1 MAQQSVQS
9 DIQSQDEPQNNKNLL
24 TKKHRRFQFLK
35 LGIIALVA
43 AAIAVYTIV
52 DVARVVKLHRE
63 IMELEKKVEEKIETT
78 SLIHHLQ
85 KERGMTALILAS
97 HWQKRKAEYKDLI
110 DSQRKVNKI
119 ILSLRSFESSYNP
132 GTVIPSK
139 LSLLE
144 DLQRIRSNVGGT
156 AETVSIEQQL
166 NTYSKWINELISW
179 LPNYIAKEKFDDYSG
194 WVYSY
199 LMITN
204 SKEEAGLERVLGG
217 LYFLRGKN
225 FTFENISWYNEK
237 RIRAKSFRDA
247 AFSFSTA
254 VQDIYHSLQKSKNYS
269 LVMKKIEAKRK
280 ILIAKEPFNPSQ
292 EAALEWFDLMTDY
305 NDILFELQ
313 ARVSS
318 FVEESIKNEANL
330 VIKSLIQPSF
340 LLFFTLFLV
349 PGLLFSLIK
358 VQNAYYKY
366 TLSLDGKVN
375 LEQGRTA
382 FLMRENAR
390 HVDSK
395 YI

>member
-1 MAQQSVQS
+1 MEEQPVSN
-9 DIQSQDEPQNNKNLL
+9 IHSQDEPQHNKNLI
-24 TKKHRRFQFLK
+24 TKKHRRFQLLK

-52 DVARVVKLHRE
+52 DVARATKLHIQ
-63 IMELEKKVEEKIETT
+63 IMNLEDKVDKKIETT

-97 HWQKRKAEYKDLI
+97 HWRKRNAEYKDLI
-110 DSQRKVNKI
+110 DCQRKVNKS
-119 ILSLRSFESSYNP
+119 ILSLKSLGGSYES
-132 GTVIPSK
+132 GTVITSK
-139 LSLLE
+139 LSFLR
-144 DLQRIRSNVGGT
+144 DLQRIRKTVLGT
-156 AETVSIEQQL
+156 EQTVSIKQQL
-166 NTYSKWINELISW
+166 NTYSKWIIELISW

-217 LYFLRGKN
+217 LYFLKGKN

-237 RIRAKSFRDA
+237 RIRARCFRDA
-247 AFSFSTA
+247 AFSFSEA
-254 VQDIYHSLQKSKNYS
+254 VQDIYRSLQKSNNYS

-280 ILIAKEPFNPSQ
+280 ILISKESFTPSH
-292 EAALEWFDLMTDY
+292 EAASEWFDLMTDC

-313 ARVSS
+313 TRVSS

-330 VIKSLIQPSF
+330 ILKSLIHPLF
-340 LLFFTLFLV
+340 LLFFTLLLV
-349 PGLLFSLIK
+349 PGLLFSLMK
-358 VQNAYYKY
+358 VQNANCKN
-366 TLSLDGKVN
+366 TISLDGKVN